1 MNPKYLIFALIIVAL
16 LVSPVLASG
25 VNETASRTV
34 TANGP
39 TGLLIGLG
47 FENYVSLT
55 QAYIYYNW
63 ISLACLGL
71 LAAVAS
77 VRTMRFIIVL
87 IPITAAMLAFFGWFS
102 DHTTAGGQAALLAK
116 IIFLGFFAVIIYMK
130 ETNKVTFGTGGP
142 GITVV
147 NIAIFLILLQA
158 SVGLVN
164 GFNLFPDG
172 NMAQTPEAYQNVDL
186 SVQVTGINDSGGFF
200 GDIVAMGNALFV
212 MGISAL
218 KGLINIVVSIVFFS
232 AVIYSSFPFLQ
243 GNNMVILMLTA
254 MQVVIW
260 ILYTLFIF
268 NLVYTKSPDSV
279 VI

>member
-1 MNPKYLIFALIIVAL
+1 MNLKLVVIVVIVVAL
-16 LVSPVLASG
+16 LVSPVLATS

-39 TGLLIGLG
+39 SGILIPLG
-47 FENYVSLT
+47 FENYVSSE
-55 QAYIYYNW
+55 QAFVYYNW
-63 ISLACLGL
+63 ISLACLGI

-77 VRTMRFIIVL
+77 VRTMRFIIIL

-102 DHTTAGGQAALLAK
+102 DHTTAGGQAALWGK
-116 IIFLGFFAVIIYMK
+116 IIFLGFFGVIVYMK
-130 ETNKVTFGTGGP
+130 EQNKVSFGTGGP
-142 GITVV
+142 GLTLM
-147 NIAIFLILLQA
+147 NIVLFMILLQA
-158 SVGLVN
+158 SIGLVN